1 VEVKF
6 RAAAKNRLLEIWDF
20 TARTWGESQAD
31 EYIRGLVAAIR
42 AAANARNRWRP
53 IMDVF
58 LPGIYVIRYQQHFI
72 FFRALSGN
80 MIGVISILHVRMN
93 IPLRLKEDIEK
104 DAEN

>member
-1 VEVKF
+1 
-6 RAAAKNRLLEIWDF
+6 
-20 TARTWGESQAD
+20 
-31 EYIRGLVAAIR
+31 
-42 AAANARNRWRP
+42 
-53 IMDVF
+53 MDVF

>member
-1 VEVKF
+1 
-6 RAAAKNRLLEIWDF
+6 
-20 TARTWGESQAD
+20 
-31 EYIRGLVAAIR
+31 
-42 AAANARNRWRP
+42 
-53 IMDVF
+53 MDVF

-80 MIGVISILHVRMN
+80 MIGVISILHVSMN